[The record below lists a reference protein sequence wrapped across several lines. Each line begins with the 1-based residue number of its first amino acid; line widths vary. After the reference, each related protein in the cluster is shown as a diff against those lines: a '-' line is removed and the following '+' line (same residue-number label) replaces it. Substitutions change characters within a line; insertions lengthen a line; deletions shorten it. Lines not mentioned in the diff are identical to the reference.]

1 MGMTNKLLVA
11 AVAATT
17 GIVSFGYD
25 IHSKA
30 LTPIVE
36 KAKPAGEPMTFVK
49 DGKADFSLVFDA
61 KNKQAARAA
70 KLLTECFER
79 TTGAKPAA
87 EGRYTLEIVAAKD
100 PLEQSIAVK
109 TSPKGVTL
117 SGNPWYAA
125 LDFAE
130 RFLGVRWYFPDENG
144 ILYPKTAE
152 FTVQPVH
159 YEDEPWFSGGRGDKY
174 YPYTSVENDGR
185 RRHWDSY
192 FAHKL
197 EKGDIS
203 KVSDFM
209 EHWRVGGRGCGF
221 SGSHSPRPERVAK
234 AHPDKL
240 KTIFYTSPYGK
251 FWYNPGGHV
260 GNYFNVLD
268 LKFADLLID
277 DWKTYYASNGKIDNG
292 GYSESCWAESV
303 SFGCCDTYMPISEVR
318 NDPIVKELGLVKESD
333 LARDKDAGMCNIY
346 ARFYQYLGE
355 KLKKEL
361 PGKKLGLLIYYNT
374 KCASLDPRFKLP
386 DNVELFVCDG
396 RLPGKT
402 RNPQEMEKTVRLFR
416 EWYEACGNRPVKK
429 AWLYAARFDKF
440 GRAMMP
446 EFIGDVPKVLGKY
459 LSREGA
465 VFYDCDGGSDYWHNF
480 YSQYVGTRAQW
491 NPDIDADAAVDEMMD
506 DLLGAA
512 AGAWMKKFHRAM
524 KAAYLK
530 HVVSASAGAGARRG
544 YPRAVI
550 DELENCLAEA
560 RKCLK
565 DGTVEMKRFNL
576 IADYWPEAFKT
587 QRALADYEPPV
598 YEVKRFAEGMDWS
611 KVADMPMV
619 EFKTGAEQRIA
630 SSLKL
635 AWDEKGL
642 HGRFHA
648 PYAPMADKAKDLWVN
663 DGLELLFAPGL
674 KKEQVYQFSYDC
686 LGRTFVQ
693 KQRLLPIPQA
703 PDASYK
709 GEAFTHAEKIGANE
723 WSGEFLLP
731 WSLFEEA
738 APKAYDSWNANF
750 VRNKRSDPVEV
761 VSSSFTL
768 GKHANTPMF
777 GILRFLGKGD

>member
-1 MGMTNKLLVA
+1 MNMKKFVIPALLVVAFA
-11 AVAATT
+11 AEA
-17 GIVSFGYD
+17 YD

-36 KAKPAGEPMTFVK
+36 KAKPAGVPMTFVK
-49 DGKADFSLVFDA
+49 DGKADFSIVFDA
-61 KNKQAARAA
+61 QNQQAARAA
-70 KLLTECFER
+70 KLLMECFER

-87 EGRYTLEIVAAKD
+87 EGRYTLEIVAAED
-100 PLEQSIAVK
+100 PLEQRLAVK

-144 ILYPKTAE
+144 IIYPKTAE

-159 YEDEPWFSGGRGDKY
+159 YEDEPWFSGYRGDKF
-174 YPYTSVENDGR
+174 YPYTSVENDDR
-185 RRHWDSY
+185 RRHWDKY
-192 FAHKL
+192 FAK
-197 EKGDIS
+197 KIQKDDVSKIS
-203 KVSDFM
+203 EFM
-209 EHWRVGGRGCGF
+209 DHWRVGGRGCGF
-221 SGSHSPRPERVAK
+221 SGGHSPRPERVAK

-240 KTIFYTSPYGK
+240 RTIFYTSPYGK

-268 LKFADLLID
+268 LGFADLLIE
-277 DWKTYYASNGKIDNG
+277 DWKAYYASNGKIDNG
-292 GYSESCWAESV
+292 GYADACYPESV

-318 NDPIVKELGLVKESD
+318 SDPIVQKLGLVKESD

-402 RNPQEMEKTVRLFR
+402 RNPKEMEKTIRLFR

-440 GRAMMP
+440 GRAVMP

-465 VFYDCDGGSDYWHNF
+465 VFYDSDGGSDYWHIF

-491 NPDIDADAAVDEMMD
+491 NPDLDTDAAIDAILD
-506 DLLGAA
+506 DLLGAE

-524 KAAYLK
+524 KAAY
-530 HVVSASAGAGARRG
+530 VEYGVSTAGESGESRG
-544 YPRAVI
+544 FPRTVI
-550 DELENCLAEA
+550 DELE
-560 RKCLK
+560 KCLK
-565 DGTVEMKRFNL
+565 EAEALLNPDSVEMKRFRL

-598 YEVKRFAEGMDWS
+598 YEVKRFTEGMDWS

-619 EFKTGAEQRIA
+619 EFKSGAAQKIA

-642 HGRFHA
+642 HVRFHA
-648 PYAPMADKAKDLWVN
+648 PYAPKADKAKDLWSN
-663 DGLELLFAPGL
+663 DGLELLFTPGL
-674 KKEQVYQFSYDC
+674 TKEQVYQFVCDC
-686 LGRTFVQ
+686 LGQTFVQ
-693 KQRLLPIPQA
+693 KQRLLPIPQ
-703 PDASYK
+703 PPNASYK
-709 GEAFTHAEKIGANE
+709 GEGFTHTEKIGDGE
-723 WSGEFLLP
+723 WSGEYLLP
-731 WSLFEEA
+731 WSLFEEG
-738 APKAYDSWNANF
+738 APKAYDSWNANL
-750 VRNKRSDPVEV
+750 VRNKRSEPREV
-761 VSSSFTL
+761 VSTAFTL
-768 GKHANTPMF
+768 GKHANTQMF

>member
-1 MGMTNKLLVA
+1 MNMKKFVIPALLVA
-11 AVAATT
+11 AFAAEA
-17 GIVSFGYD
+17 YD

-30 LTPIVE
+30 LTPIIE
-36 KAKPAGEPMTFVK
+36 KAKPAGAPMTFVK
-49 DGKADFSLVFDA
+49 DGKADFSIVFDA
-61 KNKQAARAA
+61 KNQQAARAA
-70 KLLTECFER
+70 KLLMECFER

-87 EGRYTLEIVAAKD
+87 EGRYTLEIVAAED
-100 PLEQSIAVK
+100 PLEQRLAVK

-144 ILYPKTAE
+144 IIYPKTAE

-159 YEDEPWFSGGRGDKY
+159 YEDEPWFSGYRGDKF
-174 YPYTSVENDGR
+174 YPYTSVENDDR
-185 RRHWDSY
+185 RRHWDKY
-192 FAHKL
+192 FAK
-197 EKGDIS
+197 KIQKDDVSKIS
-203 KVSDFM
+203 EFM
-209 EHWRVGGRGCGF
+209 DHWRVGGRGCGF
-221 SGSHSPRPERVAK
+221 SGGHSPRPERVAK

-240 KTIFYTSPYGK
+240 RTIFYTSPYGK

-268 LKFADLLID
+268 LGFADLLIE

-292 GYSESCWAESV
+292 GYADACYPESV

-318 NDPIVKELGLVKESD
+318 SDPIVQKLGLVKESD

-402 RNPQEMEKTVRLFR
+402 RNPKEMEKTIRLFR

-440 GRAMMP
+440 GRAVMP

-465 VFYDCDGGSDYWHNF
+465 VFYDSDGGSDYWHIF

-491 NPDIDADAAVDEMMD
+491 NPDLDTDAAIDAILD
-506 DLLGAA
+506 DLLGAE

-524 KAAYLK
+524 KAAY
-530 HVVSASAGAGARRG
+530 VEYGVSTAGESGESRG
-544 YPRAVI
+544 FPRTVI
-550 DELENCLAEA
+550 DELE
-560 RKCLK
+560 KCLK
-565 DGTVEMKRFNL
+565 EAEALLNPDSVEMKRFRL

-598 YEVKRFAEGMDWS
+598 YEVKRFTEGMDWS

-619 EFKTGAEQRIA
+619 EFKSGAAQKIA

-642 HGRFHA
+642 HVRFHA
-648 PYAPMADKAKDLWVN
+648 PYAPKADKAKDLWSN
-663 DGLELLFAPGL
+663 DGLELLFTPGL
-674 KKEQVYQFSYDC
+674 TKEQVYQFVCDC
-686 LGRTFVQ
+686 LGQTFVQ
-693 KQRLLPIPQA
+693 KQRLLPIPQ
-703 PDASYK
+703 PPNASYK
-709 GEAFTHAEKIGANE
+709 GEGFTHTEKIGDGE
-723 WSGEFLLP
+723 WSGEYLLP
-731 WSLFEEA
+731 WSLFEEG
-738 APKAYDSWNANF
+738 APKAYDSWNANL
-750 VRNKRSDPVEV
+750 VRNKRSEPREV
-761 VSSSFTL
+761 VSTAFTL
-768 GKHANTPMF
+768 GKHANTQMF